1 MAWKE
6 IARYRSG
13 CPDGSTEEHVLE
25 KDEKGNFR
33 VRNDFGNTV
42 FEFERMSGYEF
53 FRKVKRDIEND
64 IEKAMIYFNEKNKN
78 VKSKILESIQNI
90 EHDEQEVSYEDEGEG
105 ESEGEEEYEEDSD
118 GN

>member
-64 IEKAMIYFNEKNKN
+64 IEEELNELWGD
-78 VKSKILESIQNI
+78 IDDCDDDTDLTALPAGQDI
-90 EHDEQEVSYEDEGEG
+90 
-105 ESEGEEEYEEDSD
+105 DSATME
-118 GN
+118 

>member
-64 IEKAMIYFNEKNKN
+64 IEKELNDLWADVDFDNDIDCDDDGDGLYPGTD
-78 VKSKILESIQNI
+78 I
-90 EHDEQEVSYEDEGEG
+90 
-105 ESEGEEEYEEDSD
+105 DSD
-118 GN
+118 HYGAD